1 MLQDVYVCMSVVVII
16 INVIVGL
23 MCIQVWEHI
32 WYDDSVLNQSLLIWQ
47 TSSRESRGQSDA

>member
-32 WYDDSVLNQSLLIWQ
+32 WHDNSVLN
-47 TSSRESRGQSDA
+47 